1 MSTAFVR
8 VSPTSL
14 QQTVRTIFEQYGETQ
29 EGASAA
35 ADALVGA
42 DLRGI
47 EIEGVSLL
55 ASALEDYRQGL
66 VKPRANWRV
75 VRESSATAT
84 IDGDR
89 GLVWII
95 GAQLM
100 TIAIE
105 KASKVGVG
113 IVSMYNGGDAGRL
126 GHYAEMA
133 AKQDMVGLVA
143 SAQGLRSAPLQ
154 GAEPRLGANPL
165 AIAAPTSTEVP
176 FVFDGATTVT
186 ALGTLRIAHR
196 DGRQFPP
203 GTIAELDGTPVM
215 VETPPR
221 PVGQYYLLPLGG
233 DRPHGGQKGYG
244 LSLMVEVLATMLSG
258 ALPTMVDPDARSRCF
273 FAALNIAAFTEVDAF
288 KANMD
293 LVLQTLRTT
302 KPAPGQE
309 RVRYP
314 GESSH
319 EEAARRKADG
329 IPLHPDVIKW
339 FNDQSRE
346 LSIPSLATV

>member
-1 MSTAFVR
+1 
-8 VSPTSL
+8 
-14 QQTVRTIFEQYGETQ
+14 
-29 EGASAA
+29 
-35 ADALVGA
+35 VGA
-42 DLRGI
+42 DIRGI

-55 ASALEDYRQGL
+55 AAALEDYRQGRA
-66 VKPRANWRV
+66 KPRAKWCI
-75 VRESSATAT
+75 VRESAATAT
-84 IDGDR
+84 IDGD
-89 GLVWII
+89 GALVWTI

-100 TIAIE
+100 ALAIK
-105 KASKVGVG
+105 KAREVGVG

-133 AKQDMVGLVA
+133 AEQDMVGLVA
-143 SAQGLRSAPLQ
+143 SAQGLRSAPLH
-154 GAEPRLGANPL
+154 GAEARLGANPL
-165 AIAAPTSTEVP
+165 AIAAPTSTEVR

-196 DGRQFPP
+196 DGKQFPP
-203 GTIAELDGTPVM
+203 GAIAELDGTPVM
-215 VETPPR
+215 HETPSR
-221 PVGQYYLLPLGG
+221 PVGQFYLLPLGG
-233 DRPHGGQKGYG
+233 DQFHGGQKGYG

-258 ALPTMVDPDARSRCF
+258 ALPNMVDPEARPRCF
-273 FAALNIAAFTEVDAF
+273 FAALNIAAFTEVDKF

-293 LVLQTLRTT
+293 QVLRTLRTT

-319 EEAARRKADG
+319 EVAARRKKEG

-339 FNDQSRE
+339 FDDVSRE
-346 LSIPSLATV
+346 LSIPGLKLI